1 MHLSKW
7 KYIIEKKRD
16 CWHRLLGLVACAYV
30 GRVNVTLDNV
40 EDRNVACRLARYGG
54 NHPVFGL

>member
-1 MHLSKW
+1 MEINTENA
-7 KYIIEKKRD
+7 IIGID
-16 CWHRLLGLVACAYV
+16 FWGLDRWESCAYV

-40 EDRNVACRLARYGG
+40 EDRYVTCRLARYGG